1 MKFIDRT
8 EYERVKDVDRDCK
21 IKFNFSWMDDVIN
34 YEEKFGVQKSIYA
47 VAQINF
53 KSHYK
58 LYY

>member
-34 YEEKFGVQKSIYA
+34 YEDKFGVQKSIYA
-47 VAQINF
+47 GAFLKKRDIPGQ
-53 KSHYK
+53 S
-58 LYY
+58 L